1 MTTTI
6 DHQQAAAQALAGQQT
21 YREHLHR
28 GLMLPME
35 AEDQR
40 LAGVGQAFWP
50 TRRDIAPPDPFVP
63 IVNCQR
69 CGRTV
74 APTAGWWCGECW
86 KIVPAL
92 QVWRGMSMVMI
103 AASGEFDPSREEWI
117 QDYAPWMMW
126 QKMEIPRLSDDEMS
140 RSVQVNRRDNSRTD
154 RKRYKYKV
162 SKTAVRMALRAV
174 GRIA

>member
-1 MTTTI
+1 MSQTI

-35 AEDQR
+35 AEDHR
-40 LAGVGQAFWP
+40 LSGVGQAFWP
-50 TRRDIAPPDPFVP
+50 TRRDIALSDPFVP

-103 AASGEFDPSREEWI
+103 AASGEFDPRPLPFWI
-117 QDYAPWMMW
+117 SQMNPW
-126 QKMEIPRLSDDEMS
+126 LN
-140 RSVQVNRRDNSRTD
+140 VNRATLTTLDNKARMRYAEDYYAAHRAKPRTN
-154 RKRYKYKV
+154 RKTKRRSMMRRV
-162 SKTAVRMALRAV
+162 DQVWEAA
-174 GRIA
+174 